1 MHVQDNLSEA
11 ALKAVMEEKSIKEV
25 LDMIHKVNI
34 LIHGIGIAEVMATR
48 RGIPSEE
55 IAYIEEKKL

>member
-34 LIHGIGIAEVMATR
+34 LIHGIGIAEVMPL
-48 RGIPSEE
+48 GEE
-55 IAYIEEKKL
+55 SHQKK